1 VAQQRSAS
9 RSVNANQNARRAGP
23 SSGGRACPEVAD
35 VIWIAPFHN
44 AGDEA
49 DEARAFVTE
58 LTAAGTAIAAKQLG
72 AAMPGLEAQLEEDR
86 PGVAASVR
94 HALDRPATNAKM
106 AVIHVIGGL
115 AQRVPGPGPT
125 VIRTM
130 HETDGLPALW
140 VEKLNTVDEVWVPT
154 RFNHETFRAAGVTSG
169 IHVVPGGIDSSWFRP
184 DLPTLALPSAAS
196 TTFLSVSDGSH
207 RRAPDVLLHAW
218 AEAFAPSDDVA
229 LVLCSSTR
237 SNGGDAPGADQVENL
252 VDAELA
258 AVGYGRGDVAPIVV
272 LDRHLPPDAFRR
284 LVSGTDVY
292 VSPDRGEGWGRL
304 LLAAQA
310 CGNAVITTNWG
321 APAEILDPGTALLI
335 DVEEVAAV
343 DDTQVDVDH
352 YRGQRWA
359 LPSTGHLA
367 ELLRWSAT
375 HPDERQAM
383 GRRGREDMVRRWS
396 WGAAAAVAHQRIA
409 ALTTSSWDRAAS
421 AAAQHSGSLSAGP
434 GQSTA
439 GPGQLPTGPGHSP
452 ADPGD
457 STTMPTSSVA
467 AGAEPQPGDATLQGL
482 TSLMA
487 DAVARMNQVIASHQ
501 VAIDAVTARTER
513 LERLATSA
521 REMAER
527 WSTVPYCA
535 LPDGLRVLD
544 ATGRTVVG
552 FRRPQGTIGSG
563 TSPGVAGAYLAFEDV
578 FRGSSARVRELVRP
592 YAALLTGRRRVVE
605 LGCGRGELLGM
616 LAEAGVRA
624 VGVDSDQGMLSR
636 ARARG
641 LEVVE
646 ADLLEYLTD
655 QPDDSADGIVAVE
668 VVEHLDPAMLPDL
681 LAQARRVLEPGG
693 VLLAETVNPHNL
705 TAHKLFWLDPT
716 HRHPLFPETLV
727 VLAAGVGFDEA
738 TITFPDTTGDVAT
751 DLVTCDR
758 YTLVARISDN
768 HEASGS

>member
-1 VAQQRSAS
+1 MTHQRSAS
-9 RSVNANQNARRAGP
+9 RPVSADRNARRAGP
-23 SSGGRACPEVAD
+23 SGGGTAGPATAD

-49 DEARAFVTE
+49 DEARAFVNE
-58 LTAAGTAIAAKQLG
+58 LTATGTAIAAKQIG
-72 AAMPGLEAQLEEDR
+72 AAISGLEAQLEEDQ
-86 PGVAASVR
+86 PHVAASVR
-94 HALDRPATNAKM
+94 YALDRRATNGKM

-154 RFNHETFRAAGVTSG
+154 RFNQETFRSAGVTTG

-184 DLPTLALPSAAS
+184 DLPPLALPTAAS
-196 TTFLSVSDGSH
+196 TTFLSVFDGSH
-207 RRAPDVLLHAW
+207 RQASDVLLQAW
-218 AEAFAPSDDVA
+218 AEAFSPSDDVV
-229 LVLCSSTR
+229 LVLRCSPRST
-237 SNGGDAPGADQVENL
+237 GGHAPTIAQAECA

-258 AVGYGRGDVAPIVV
+258 AVGRGRSDVAPIVV
-272 LDRHLPPDAFRR
+272 LDRHLSPDAFRR
-284 LVSGTDVY
+284 LVAGIDVY
-292 VSPDRGEGWGRL
+292 VSPARGEGWGRL

-321 APAEILDPGTALLI
+321 VPPEILDPGATLLI
-335 DVEEVAAV
+335 DVEKVAVV

-359 LPSTGHLA
+359 LPSTGHLV
-367 ELLRWSAT
+367 ELLRWTST
-375 HPDERQAM
+375 HPDERRVM

-396 WGAAAAVAHQRIA
+396 WGEAAAVAHQRIA
-409 ALTTSSWDRAAS
+409 ALTTPSWDRAAS
-421 AAAQHSGSLSAGP
+421 TAAQRLESLTKAYEHSTKGS
-434 GQSTA
+434 
-439 GPGQLPTGPGHSP
+439 GHSTTP
-452 ADPGD
+452 A
-457 STTMPTSSVA
+457 SSVTMA
-467 AGAEPQPGDATLQGL
+467 TEPPPGDATLEGL

-487 DAVARMNQVIASHQ
+487 DAVARLEQAIASHQ

-513 LERLATSA
+513 LERSATSA
-521 REMAER
+521 WEMAER
-527 WSTVPYCA
+527 WSRVPFCA

-544 ATGRTVVG
+544 ATGRSVVG
-552 FRRPQGTIGSG
+552 FRRPPGSTASG
-563 TSPGVAGAYLAFEDV
+563 TLPGVGDAYLAFEDV

-592 YAALLTGRRRVVE
+592 YAALLADRRRVVE

-636 ARARG
+636 ARERG

-646 ADLLEYLTD
+646 ADLLEYLTG
-655 QPDDSADGIVAVE
+655 QPDNSADGIVAVE
-668 VVEHLDPAMLPDL
+668 VVEHLDPAVLPDF

-738 TITFPDTTGDVAT
+738 TITFPDTTGDVAA
-751 DLVTCDR
+751 DLVACDR
-758 YTLVARISDN
+758 YTLVASISSE
-768 HEASGS
+768 HGASGS